1 MRARYRKTAEEWQ
14 QSILRDVPHSYSFE
28 VHEMDEEARIRN
40 LAAARH
46 GELDIC
52 KSPVFTAAVFDLHS
66 GEQKLLLLLLVAHHL
81 VVDLMS

>member
-1 MRARYRKTAEEWQ
+1 
-14 QSILRDVPHSYSFE
+14 
-28 VHEMDEEARIRN
+28 MDEEARIRN